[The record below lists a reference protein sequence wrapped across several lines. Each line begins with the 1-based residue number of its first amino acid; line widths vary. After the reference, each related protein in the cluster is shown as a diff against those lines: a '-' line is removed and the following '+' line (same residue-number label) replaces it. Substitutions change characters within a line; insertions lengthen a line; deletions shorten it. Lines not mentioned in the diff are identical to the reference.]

1 MREISTNSEKGNQM
15 TNKTLPRWYP
25 SERLSR
31 AFELA
36 RLFHMSD
43 PRKGTDIPYLSH
55 LMAVSALV
63 MEHGGTETQA
73 AAALL
78 HDSIEDTEATF
89 ESLSVKIGEGIAQIV
104 RDCSDTETEPG
115 KKKEEWIVRKQRY
128 IDRLNKK
135 NHTDPS
141 ILVALADKV
150 HNAESSVSDT
160 RGMDKPERE
169 NFFDT
174 RFNAKW
180 PEQKWWYTE
189 LTKVF
194 DEKVTDA
201 ATRPLV
207 ERLRRACIEIF
218 DVDPL
223 APTPTK

>member
-1 MREISTNSEKGNQM
+1 M

-89 ESLSVKIGEGIAQIV
+89 ESLSVEIGRDVAEIV
-104 RDCSDTETEPG
+104 KECSDTDEHPKPQWRERKEKYLAELR
-115 KKKEEWIVRKQRY
+115 KKDASK
-128 IDRLNKK
+128 
-135 NHTDPS
+135 PS